1 MPLPAETISKILFA
15 SAVRTASANSTDQD
29 VSPYLGC
36 LVFINM
42 TAVPGVDTVIFTLEG
57 KDELSGT
64 YYTILATTA
73 IVATGLTVL
82 RVFPGLV
89 AAANATVNDVLPR
102 TIRVRTT
109 HSAASSFTYTVA
121 VQPMTS

>member
-1 MPLPAETISKILFA
+1 MPLPAETISKTVFT
-15 SAVRTASANSTDQD
+15 SAVRTASGNSADQD

-64 YYTILATTA
+64 YYTIIASAAL
-73 IVATGLTVL
+73 VATGMVVL

-89 AAANATVNDVLPR
+89 AAANTFVNDVLPR